1 MTSSCFSPA
10 SQDSALLS
18 EEVVTKKKRGI
29 AFRLPSEYT
38 SRGSKVSM
46 VDICAKLHCSH
57 LSVVLSPLKTRE
69 KPLFRVRGRDIST
82 CPCRSPAA
90 AGAGAIVAPLPGTVT
105 NVAVSAGASVKRGD
119 LLLVMEAMKM
129 ENDIRSDR
137 DGVVKSVYVAAGKT
151 VMQGDPLVE
160 IG

>member
-1 MTSSCFSPA
+1 MSKFKFTINGKNYEVTVTDKDTNLADVEVNGTSYTVQYEPQTPVASAPVRKAAPAPAAAAAAAPA
-10 SQDSALLS
+10 SAP
-18 EEVVTKKKRGI
+18 TP
-29 AFRLPSEYT
+29 A
-38 SRGSKVSM
+38 
-46 VDICAKLHCSH
+46 
-57 LSVVLSPLKTRE
+57 
-69 KPLFRVRGRDIST
+69 
-82 CPCRSPAA
+82 PAA

-105 NVAVSAGASVKRGD
+105 NVAVSVGASVKRGD

-137 DGVVKSVYVAAGKT
+137 DGVIKSVYVAAGKT